1 MFNCAHLC
9 PKHSFPISN
18 FLEAISGLHHSNVF
32 LYFFALITRKAFL
45 KPLLAILWNSAFRCV
60 CLSFLLCLLLLFFS
74 KLFVRPSQTTFL
86 HFFFLRMV
94 LIWYVQTKKKKKMK
108 IMASHSITSWQI
120 HAETMKTV
128 TGFII
133 LGSKITGDSDCS
145 CEKRDSD
152 PWKIKLWK
160 T

>member
-1 MFNCAHLC
+1 MSLFNCAHLC

-18 FLEAISGLHHSNVF
+18 FLEAISGLYHSNVF

-94 LIWYVQTKKKKKMK
+94 LIWYVQTKKKKKWR
-108 IMASHSITSWQI
+108 SWHPIPLLHGKYMQKQWKQWQALLSWAPKSLEI
-120 HAETMKTV
+120 V
-128 TGFII
+128 TAAVKKEILI
-133 LGSKITGDSDCS
+133 LG
-145 CEKRDSD
+145 R
-152 PWKIKLWK
+152 
-160 T
+160 

>member
-1 MFNCAHLC
+1 MSLFNCAHLC

-94 LIWYVQTKKKKKMK
+94 LIWYIWTKNTK
-108 IMASHSITSWQI
+108 IMASHSITSWKM
-120 HAETMKTV
+120 HGETMKTV
-128 TGFII
+128 TGLLSWAPKSLEIVTAAV
-133 LGSKITGDSDCS
+133 K
-145 CEKRDSD
+145 KRDAD

>member
-1 MFNCAHLC
+1 MSLFNCAHLC

-94 LIWYVQTKKKKKMK
+94 LIWYVQTKKKKKWR
-108 IMASHSITSWQI
+108 SWHPIPLLHGKYMQKQWKQWQALLSWAPKSLEI
-120 HAETMKTV
+120 V
-128 TGFII
+128 TAAVKKEILI
-133 LGSKITGDSDCS
+133 LG
-145 CEKRDSD
+145 R
-152 PWKIKLWK
+152 
-160 T
+160 